1 MARRGLARAVDA
13 NVAGDHELGRGGAR
27 LHHPRVPQPFVDAL
41 GLERPHLVGHSMGGW
56 MAAELAAFAGERFG
70 RLVL

>member
-1 MARRGLARAVDA
+1 
-13 NVAGDHELGRGGAR
+13 
-27 LHHPRVPQPFVDAL
+27 
-41 GLERPHLVGHSMGGW
+41 MGGW